1 MNFIVYW
8 EETCFFFFL
17 FLFFRFSSL
26 LAFLYA
32 SFFSSCPLKKYPCL
46 NFIHYF
52 FYTPLYPFGLFILLY
67 FSNLIFSTLWV
78 VSLTCE
84 LFHGYLYNLVF
95 GDRTHYC
102 IPIFLLNRHLWLTSL
117 SLTDLPPFLFLIPEL
132 EWSFSLFLVF
142 TVHVQYLVKLFQFL
156 VFSLRLDFFFFS
168 FPCFCHF
175 FVSFSADPYH
185 LRPRLL

>member
-1 MNFIVYW
+1 MG
-8 EETCFFFFL
+8 
-17 FLFFRFSSL
+17 
-26 LAFLYA
+26 
-32 SFFSSCPLKKYPCL
+32 CL
-46 NFIHYF
+46 
-52 FYTPLYPFGLFILLY
+52 
-67 FSNLIFSTLWV
+67 
-78 VSLTCE
+78 LTCE

-156 VFSLRLDFFFFS
+156 VFSLRLNFFFFFLPMFLPFLRILLCRS
-168 FPCFCHF
+168 ISSEAQGIVILNFQFPCSQDPHLVCFQDCPPQTPF
-175 FVSFSADPYH
+175 FWCLISQDNQDNFH
-185 LRPRLL
+185 IR

>member
-1 MNFIVYW
+1 MG
-8 EETCFFFFL
+8 
-17 FLFFRFSSL
+17 
-26 LAFLYA
+26 
-32 SFFSSCPLKKYPCL
+32 CL
-46 NFIHYF
+46 
-52 FYTPLYPFGLFILLY
+52 
-67 FSNLIFSTLWV
+67 
-78 VSLTCE
+78 LTCE

-156 VFSLRLDFFFFS
+156 VFSLRLNFFFF
-168 FPCFCHF
+168 FPSHVSAISSYPSLQIHIIWGPGYCNSCFS
-175 FVSFSADPYH
+175 VSLLPRSPPC
-185 LRPRLL
+185 LLPRLSSSNSIFLMSHFTR